1 MAKTLSS
8 GSRAGLNW
16 TYTNTVVGTG
26 DVANTNSF
34 NYSATLTSGTAA
46 SQADLLY
53 TAQVTVAASGTQDFD
68 LAGSLADAFGAT
80 LTFARVKMVIMVPDS
95 TNTASGFKVGLGSNP
110 FLGWFGG
117 TLPTESVDK
126 TGVFFK
132 SRTDVT
138 GWAVTAGTADI
149 LRVTNLDGAN
159 SLVLN
164 VAVVGAS
171 A

>member
-8 GSRAGLNW
+8 TASCGVTW
-16 TYTNTVVGTG
+16 VYTNSSALGNTAITNGLAFSASMATGTG
-26 DVANTNSF
+26 
-34 NYSATLTSGTAA
+34 A

-53 TAQVTVAASGTQDFD
+53 IGQLTIAASGTSDLD
-68 LAGSLADAFGAT
+68 LAGSLADVFGAT
-80 LTFARVKMVIMVPDS
+80 LTFARVKAVLMVPDS
-95 TNTASGFKVGLGSNP
+95 TNTASGFKVGLGANP

-117 TLPTESVDK
+117 TTPTESVDK
-126 TGVFFK
+126 TGCFFK
-132 SRTDVT
+132 FRSDAT
-138 GWAVTAGTADI
+138 GWVVTAATADI

-171 A
+171 V